1 MIRFDPIK
9 NRIYN
14 DERSIKIGYRET
26 RVLELLLKKSPE
38 IVRKQD
44 IISFAWGSEFIGDT
58 SLAKCISLLR
68 QGFVKLGI
76 KETPIVTVPKVGY
89 RLIDGCVLIESQ
101 PQIGATIPLTPVS
114 DHISLSHTSSLGHSS
129 TLGNRCSQG
138 HDSSQGQSSIALA
151 LASRH
156 ESESKQATPAYHQ
169 VGSYRNRLCYFT
181 TGCLLL
187 ASALLAFAKV
197 NERNLSDINP
207 VNRLNEQ
214 WIGQVQVFQDPEMAM
229 TPELESILYQYQC
242 DCVAYVSE
250 EPGYSELSVLNKAT
264 RQSVNIFYTSTQ
276 LDQASTEL
284 ALFLERGQL

>member
-68 QGFVKLGI
+68 QGFVKLDI

-114 DHISLSHTSSLGHSS
+114 DHISLSHTSSLG
-129 TLGNRCSQG
+129 NRC
-138 HDSSQGQSSIALA
+138 SQGQSSIALS
-151 LASRH
+151 LASSH

-169 VGSYRNRLCYFT
+169 VSSYRNRLCYFT

-229 TPELESILYQYQC
+229 TPELERILYQYQC

>member
-101 PQIGATIPLTPVS
+101 PQSGATIPLTPVS

-129 TLGNRCSQG
+129 TLG
-138 HDSSQGQSSIALA
+138 HESIALS
-151 LASRH
+151 LASSH

-169 VGSYRNRLCYFT
+169 VGSYRNRLCYFI

-250 EPGYSELSVLNKAT
+250 EPGYLELSVLNKAT

>member
-101 PQIGATIPLTPVS
+101 SQSGSTVPLTPVS
-114 DHISLSHTSSLGHSS
+114 DHISLSHSSS
-129 TLGNRCSQG
+129 LGNRC
-138 HDSSQGQSSIALA
+138 SQGQSSIALS
-151 LASRH
+151 LASSH

-169 VGSYRNRLCYFT
+169 VGSYRNRLCYFI

>member
-101 PQIGATIPLTPVS
+101 PQIGATTLLTPVS

-129 TLGNRCSQG
+129 TLG
-138 HDSSQGQSSIALA
+138 HESIALS
-151 LASRH
+151 LASSH

-169 VGSYRNRLCYFT
+169 VSSYRNRLCYFT

>member
-14 DERSIKIGYRET
+14 DKRSIKIGYRET

-101 PQIGATIPLTPVS
+101 PQSGATIPLTPVS

-129 TLGNRCSQG
+129 TLG
-138 HDSSQGQSSIALA
+138 HESIALS
-151 LASRH
+151 LASSH

>member
-114 DHISLSHTSSLGHSS
+114 DHISLSHTSSLG
-129 TLGNRCSQG
+129 NRCSQ
-138 HDSSQGQSSIALA
+138 SQSSIALS
-151 LASRH
+151 LASSH

-229 TPELESILYQYQC
+229 TSELESILYQYQC

>member
-114 DHISLSHTSSLGHSS
+114 DHISLSHTSSLG
-129 TLGNRCSQG
+129 NRCSQ
-138 HDSSQGQSSIALA
+138 SQSSIALS
-151 LASRH
+151 LASSH

>member
-114 DHISLSHTSSLGHSS
+114 DHISLSHTSSLG
-129 TLGNRCSQG
+129 NRCSQ
-138 HDSSQGQSSIALA
+138 SQSSIALS
-151 LASRH
+151 LASSH

-187 ASALLAFAKV
+187 ASSLLAFAKV

-214 WIGQVQVFQDPEMAM
+214 WIGQVQVFRDPEMAM
-229 TPELESILYQYQC
+229 TSELESILYQYQC

>member
-101 PQIGATIPLTPVS
+101 PQIGATTPLTPVS
-114 DHISLSHTSSLGHSS
+114 DYISLSHTSSLG
-129 TLGNRCSQG
+129 NRCSQ
-138 HDSSQGQSSIALA
+138 DQSSIALS
-151 LASRH
+151 LASSH

-229 TPELESILYQYQC
+229 TPDLESILYQYQC

>member
-101 PQIGATIPLTPVS
+101 PQSGATIPLTPVS
-114 DHISLSHTSSLGHSS
+114 DHISPSQTSSLG
-129 TLGNRCSQG
+129 NRC
-138 HDSSQGQSSIALA
+138 SQGQSSIALS
-151 LASRH
+151 LASSH

-169 VGSYRNRLCYFT
+169 VGSYRNRLCYFI

>member
-101 PQIGATIPLTPVS
+101 PQSGATIPLTPVS

-129 TLGNRCSQG
+129 TLG
-138 HDSSQGQSSIALA
+138 HESIALS
-151 LASRH
+151 LASSH

>member
-101 PQIGATIPLTPVS
+101 PQIGATTPLTPVS
-114 DHISLSHTSSLGHSS
+114 DHISLSHTNSL
-129 TLGNRCSQG
+129 
-138 HDSSQGQSSIALA
+138 GQSSIAPS
-151 LASRH
+151 LASSH

>member
-114 DHISLSHTSSLGHSS
+114 DHISLSHTSSLG
-129 TLGNRCSQG
+129 NRC
-138 HDSSQGQSSIALA
+138 SQGQSSITLS
-151 LASRH
+151 LASSH
-156 ESESKQATPAYHQ
+156 ESESKQTTPAYHQ

>member
-1 MIRFDPIK
+1 M
-9 NRIYN
+9 
-14 DERSIKIGYRET
+14 
-26 RVLELLLKKSPE
+26 
-38 IVRKQD
+38 
-44 IISFAWGSEFIGDT
+44 
-58 SLAKCISLLR
+58 
-68 QGFVKLGI
+68 
-76 KETPIVTVPKVGY
+76 TVPKVGY

-101 PQIGATIPLTPVS
+101 PQIGATTPLTPVS
-114 DHISLSHTSSLGHSS
+114 DHISLSQTSSLGHSS

-138 HDSSQGQSSIALA
+138 QSSIALS
-151 LASRH
+151 LASSH